1 MLLAD
6 KEAARP
12 RNFIG
17 GQESM
22 MDDTET
28 LKSYLESYVNRIT
41 RPSKNGFYE
50 CPLCGSGTH
59 TKATGAFR
67 IDNDKLSYKCFSCG
81 SSGDIFELI
90 GAYENISDFSEQ
102 KKRARELFAP
112 TTITNSSDS
121 RISQR
126 VTPSKTA
133 AQEAAPEPETDYT
146 ALYTRWNKQLNMTE
160 YTRGITRATLDRF
173 SVGYCEDWRH
183 PKRPRAAE
191 TPRLIIPT
199 SRYSYIARLTREEK
213 NDKENRVE
221 KVGRQRLFNEEAL
234 TRAQQPICIVEGE
247 IDALS
252 IIDAGGEAVG
262 LGGTSG
268 VNKLIIRL
276 SSGVRPKQPLILA
289 LDNDE
294 AGKAAQEKL
303 QTELEALTIKCK
315 AVNLYGTHKDANEA
329 LQSDRA
335 ALEAAI
341 SGLVDISTRDLIENS
356 SNLHFFD
363 EYIADLNDFEKRRD
377 YKTGLSN
384 IDEAIDGGLH
394 EGLTILGAM
403 SSAGKTTLILQ
414 IADNLSKRGEYVLF
428 FSLEMSKFELM
439 SKSVSRLTYKLDE
452 TPDHQNAKTV
462 RGLYRGAR
470 TDDERGLMKEALDY
484 YRDNIAAHLFVY
496 EGAGTYTAD
505 KIAEEVEKFINTTGH
520 TPVVFVDYLQIIA
533 APKDMRATDKQIVD
547 YSIRVLKQL
556 SRDNGVPLV
565 VISSYNRS
573 SYKEGADMTSFKESG
588 GIEYSSD
595 VLLALQFEGM
605 DDNRELDIKA
615 EKGKLDRDIELV
627 VLKNRNGAINK
638 KAYFTYHAAF
648 NLFEPK

>member
-1 MLLAD
+1 MHDIDDL
-6 KEAARP
+6 KTYINEYAR
-12 RNFIG
+12 RY
-17 GQESM
+17 
-22 MDDTET
+22 
-28 LKSYLESYVNRIT
+28 LKPSVN
-41 RPSKNGFYE
+41 GHYQ
-50 CPLCGSGTH
+50 CPFCGSGTH
-59 TKATGAFR
+59 GKKTGG
-67 IDNDKLSYKCFSCG
+67 LSIETNYHYFYCFSCNEG
-81 SSGDIFELI
+81 GDIFKLI
-90 GAYENISDFSEQ
+90 GGNEGISDFNEQ
-102 KKRARELFAP
+102 VKRARELFAP

-126 VTPSKTA
+126 VTPAKSA

-146 ALYTRWNKQLNMTE
+146 PLYKRWNKQLNMTE
-160 YTRGITRATLDRF
+160 YTRGITRETLDRF

-183 PKRPRAAE
+183 PKRPKAAE

-221 KVGRQRLFNEEAL
+221 KVGRQRFFNEEAL
-234 TRAQQPICIVEGE
+234 TKARQPICIVEGE

-276 SSGVRPKQPLILA
+276 ESGMRPKQPLILA

-294 AGKAAQEKL
+294 AGEAAQERLKK
-303 QTELEALTIKCK
+303 ELEALSIKCK

-329 LQSDRA
+329 LQSDRE
-335 ALEAAI
+335 ALERAI
-341 SGLVDISTRDLIENS
+341 KGLVDISTRDLIENS

-414 IADNLSKRGEYVLF
+414 IADNLAKRGEYVLF

-439 SKSVSRLTYKLDE
+439 SKSISRLTYKLDE

-470 TDDERGLMKEALDY
+470 TNDERGLMKEALDY
-484 YRDNIAAHLFVY
+484 YRDNIAAHMFVY
-496 EGAGTYTAD
+496 EGVGNYTAD
-505 KIAEEVEKFINTTGH
+505 QIAAEVEKFINTTGH

-556 SRDNGVPLV
+556 SRDKGVPLV
-565 VISSYNRS
+565 AISSYNRS

-605 DDNRELDIKA
+605 DDEKQLDIKA
-615 EKGKLDRDIELV
+615 EKGKLDREIELV

-648 NLFEPK
+648 NTFEPK